1 MSASPTSLAK
11 RQPPATD
18 DSVGIVGIV
27 GIGASAGGLEAL
39 EQFFAR
45 VPLKSGLAY
54 IVVQHL
60 DPTHKAML
68 AELLQ
73 RVTSLTVREAGE
85 QMRVEA
91 DHVYVI
97 PPNAELSLA
106 QGILHVMPPTE
117 PRGMRLPVN
126 VLFSSLA
133 RDQGTSAIGVVLSGM
148 GSDGTLGLMALQAVG
163 GLTVVQEPS
172 SAQFDAMPRS
182 AIAAGCADL
191 VALPADMPER
201 ILACVARYG
210 HSKSPIAA
218 AGPDPMPAKKLT
230 NVLANELTDVPSDLP
245 SDLPVDTPADTI
257 ESIFTLLRQRT
268 RHDFSLY
275 KPSTLNR
282 RIERRMAIHGLAA
295 IAEYV
300 RFLRQNPQEI
310 DLLFKELLIGVT
322 SFFRDAAVWQYMLD
336 TALPALLAR
345 RGSET
350 KFRAWVA
357 GCSTGEEAYT
367 LAIVFT
373 EVIQRLPEHHDCR
386 LQIFASDLSTDAIA
400 TARAGRYP
408 ASIGASMQP
417 EVVAR
422 YFTAEG
428 GTLVV
433 GKTIRDMVLFAKH
446 DVVLDPPF
454 TRLDILSCRNLLIY
468 FDATLQRRLLPLF
481 HYSLRADGLLLLGSS
496 ETVGSFSK
504 LFEPVDSK
512 LRLYLSKH
520 TQSAT
525 GPQLLLKSFPPL
537 LKLTKE
543 TPMPSSPNA
552 AQGGD
557 SLQAAA
563 DQVLLQVH
571 APPAVVVN
579 AAGDIVYISGRTGK
593 YLEPAAG
600 KANWNFHAMIRES
613 LRDAVANALKQS
625 VKQNEVVLVRG
636 LQIVAAGG
644 DHGVDVTVQPL
655 HEPAALQGTVM
666 IVFRDVAAPLRAGRR
681 KAASTAEATHA
692 AEVQQCQDEIQSLR
706 EENRAS
712 REELQSANEELQSTN
727 EELQSANEELTTSK
741 EEMQSMNEELQTVNA
756 EMQSK
761 LDDLALAQSDMTRL
775 LNSTEIAMLF
785 LDQNL
790 NVRRFTDRAAKIIN
804 LRDSDIGRPLSDLTT
819 SLQYPA
825 LHDDAHETLR
835 TLVFSEK
842 QIQSSDQRWFSVR
855 IMPYRRLDNVIDG
868 AVITFLDITAT
879 KEIEATARK
888 DTDA

>member
-1 MSASPTSLAK
+1 MTSSPTTLAK
-11 RQPPATD
+11 RQPAAAV
-18 DSVGIVGIV
+18 SIV

-39 EQFFAR
+39 EHFFAR
-45 VPLKSGLAY
+45 VPERSGLAY

-60 DPTHKAML
+60 DPTQKAML

-73 RVTSLTVREAGE
+73 RVTSMSVREAGE

-106 QGILHVMPPTE
+106 QGVLHVTRPTE
-117 PRGMRLPVN
+117 ARGMRLPVN

-133 RDQGTSAIGVVLSGM
+133 RHQGASAVGVVLSGM
-148 GSDGTLGLMALQAVG
+148 GSDGTLGMLALKAVG

-172 SAQFDAMPRS
+172 SAQFDSMPRS
-182 AIAAGCADL
+182 AITAGCADI
-191 VALPADMPER
+191 VALPEEMPDR
-201 ILACVARYG
+201 ILAFVSLAG
-210 HSKSPIAA
+210 HLESPIAER
-218 AGPDPMPAKKLT
+218 AGDPTP
-230 NVLANELTDVPSDLP
+230 TDEPFDSRGD
-245 SDLPVDTPADTI
+245 AI
-257 ESIFTLLRQRT
+257 ESVFSLLRQRT
-268 RHDFSLY
+268 RHDFSAY

-282 RIERRMAIHGLAA
+282 RIERRMAVHGLATRT
-295 IAEYV
+295 EYV
-300 RFLRQNPQEI
+300 RVLRQNPQEV

-336 TALPALLAR
+336 TALPALLAS

-367 LAIVFT
+367 LAIVFNET
-373 EVIQRLPEHHDCR
+373 IRRLPEHHDCS
-386 LQIFASDLSTDAIA
+386 LQIFASDLSPDAIA
-400 TARAGRYP
+400 AARAGRY
-408 ASIGASMQP
+408 AAAIGAGMPP

-422 YFTAEG
+422 YFASQG
-428 GTLVV
+428 NALVV
-433 GKTIRDMVLFAKH
+433 GKTIRDMVLFAQH

-468 FDATLQRRLLPLF
+468 FDATLQRRLLPLL
-481 HYSLRADGLLLLGSS
+481 HYSMRPGGLLLLGSS

-512 LRLYLSKH
+512 LRLYRCRH
-520 TQSAT
+520 TPSAP
-525 GPQLLLKSFPPL
+525 GPEFLLKSFPPL
-537 LKLTKE
+537 SKLTKK
-543 TPMPSSPNA
+543 TPMPSLPNA
-552 AQGGD
+552 AHDGD
-557 SLQAAA
+557 SLQTAA
-563 DQVLLQVH
+563 DHVLLQVH

-579 AAGDIVYISGRTGK
+579 AEGDIVYISGRTGK

-600 KANWNFHAMIRES
+600 KANWNFHAMVRES
-613 LRDAVANALKQS
+613 LRERIVGALKQAVTTNEA
-625 VKQNEVVLVRG
+625 VKVHG
-636 LQIVAAGG
+636 LQVVGADGMQ
-644 DHGVDVTVQPL
+644 GVEVTVQPL
-655 HEPAALQGTVM
+655 HEPAALQGTMM
-666 IVFRDVAAPLRAGRR
+666 IVFREVAAPLRGGRR
-681 KAASTAEATHA
+681 RGASAVEATHA
-692 AEVQQCQDEIQSLR
+692 AEVQQCRDEIQTLR

-741 EEMQSMNEELQTVNA
+741 EEMQSMNEELQTVNS

-761 LDDLALAQSDMTRL
+761 LDDLALAQSDMKSL

-825 LHDDAHETLR
+825 LRNDAHETLR

-842 QIQSSDQRWFSVR
+842 QIQSSDNRWFSVR

-868 AVITFLDITAT
+868 AVITFVDITAT
-879 KEIEATARK
+879 KKVEATLRK
-888 DTDA
+888 EADA

>member
-1 MSASPTSLAK
+1 MTSSPTS
-11 RQPPATD
+11 PANSVPVAAVGVD
-18 DSVGIVGIV
+18 GSVGSAGIVGSVGIV

-39 EQFFAR
+39 AQFFAG
-45 VPLKSGLAY
+45 VPQSSGLAY

-60 DPTHKAML
+60 DPTRKAML
-68 AELLQ
+68 VELLQ
-73 RVTSLTVREAGE
+73 RVTIMSVREASE

-97 PPNAELSLA
+97 APNAELSLA
-106 QGILHVMPPTE
+106 QGTLHLAPPTE
-117 PRGMRLPVN
+117 PRGIRLPVN

-133 RDQGTSAIGVVLSGM
+133 RDQGASAIGVVLSGM
-148 GSDGTLGLMALQAVG
+148 GSDGTLGLQALKAVG

-172 SAQFDAMPRS
+172 SAQFDSMPRS
-182 AIAAGCADL
+182 AIAAGCADI
-191 VALPADMPER
+191 VALPADMPAR
-201 ILACVARYG
+201 ILAFVARD
-210 HSKSPIAA
+210 SPLKLLNAD
-218 AGPDPMPAKKLT
+218 AGPDHPPTA
-230 NVLANELTDVPSDLP
+230 E
-245 SDLPVDTPADTI
+245 PVEPPADTI
-257 ESIFTLLRQRT
+257 ESIFSLLQRRT

-295 IAEYV
+295 VAEYV

-322 SFFRDAAVWQYMLD
+322 SFFRDPAAWQYLLD

-345 RGSET
+345 RGDET

-373 EVIQRLPEHHDCR
+373 EAVQRLPEHHGCS
-386 LQIFASDLSTDAIA
+386 LQIFASDLSPDAIA
-400 TARAGRYP
+400 TARVGSYP
-408 ASIGASMQP
+408 ETISACMPA
-417 EVVAR
+417 EFVAR
-422 YFTAEG
+422 YFTPQG
-428 GTLVV
+428 GALVV
-433 GKTIRDMVLFAKH
+433 GKPIRDMVLFAQH

-454 TRLDILSCRNLLIY
+454 TRLDLLSCRNLLIY

-481 HYSLRADGLLLLGSS
+481 HYSLRPGGLLLLGSS

-504 LFEPVDSK
+504 LFEPQDPK
-512 LRLYLSKH
+512 LRLYLRRH
-520 TQSAT
+520 THSAA
-525 GPQLLLKSFPPL
+525 GPEFMLKSFPPL
-537 LKLTKE
+537 LKLTKDP
-543 TPMPSSPNA
+543 PMPSSPNA
-552 AQGGD
+552 AQGVD

-563 DQVLLQVH
+563 DHVLLQVH
-571 APPAVVVN
+571 APPAVVVS

-600 KANWNFHAMIRES
+600 KANWNFHAMVRES
-613 LRDAVANALKQS
+613 LREPVADAIRQAVSKDEAVQVRDLRL
-625 VKQNEVVLVRG
+625 EV
-636 LQIVAAGG
+636 AGG
-644 DHGVDVTVQPL
+644 VQGVDVTVQPL
-655 HEPAALQGTVM
+655 HKPVALQGTVM
-666 IVFRDVAAPLRAGRR
+666 IVFHDVAAPLRGSRR
-681 KAASTAEATHA
+681 TAASAAQATHS
-692 AEVQQCQDEIQSLR
+692 AEVQQCRDEIQNLR

-712 REELQSANEELQSTN
+712 KEELQSANEELQSTN

-761 LDDLALAQSDMTRL
+761 LDDLALAQSDLKNL

-785 LDQNL
+785 LDQSL

-825 LHDDAHETLR
+825 LPDDAHETLR

-868 AVITFLDITAT
+868 AVITFVDITAT
-879 KEIEATARK
+879 KKVEATLRK
-888 DTDA
+888 DADA

>member
-1 MSASPTSLAK
+1 MTSSPTSPASH
-11 RQPPATD
+11 QPAA
-18 DSVGIVGIV
+18 VVHIV
-27 GIGASAGGLEAL
+27 GIGASAGGLEAF

-45 VPLKSGLAY
+45 VPANAGLAY

-60 DPTHKAML
+60 DPTQKAML

-73 RVTSLTVREAGE
+73 RVTPLSVCEAGE

-106 QGILHVMPPTE
+106 QGVLHLTPPTE

-133 RDQGTSAIGVVLSGM
+133 RDQGASAVGVVLSGM
-148 GSDGTLGLMALQAVG
+148 GSDGTLGLQALKAVG

-172 SAQFDAMPRS
+172 SAQFDSMPRS
-182 AIAAGCADL
+182 AIAAGFADI

-201 ILACVARYG
+201 ILAC
-210 HSKSPIAA
+210 AA
-218 AGPDPMPAKKLT
+218 WNGRAPPRSGEPGPDPAATGAPTYAPT
-230 NVLANELTDVPSDLP
+230 GAPTGAPTDA
-245 SDLPVDTPADTI
+245 PVESPADTI
-257 ESIFTLLRQRT
+257 QGIFSLLRHRT

-282 RIERRMAIHGLAA
+282 RIERRMAIHGLAVL
-295 IAEYV
+295 AEYV
-300 RFLRQNPQEI
+300 QFLRRNPQEI

-322 SFFRDAAVWQYMLD
+322 SFFRDAAVWQYLLD
-336 TALPALLAR
+336 AALPALLAR

-350 KFRAWVA
+350 RFRAWVA

-367 LAIVFT
+367 LAIVFS
-373 EVIQRLPEHHDCR
+373 EALRRLPGHHDCS
-386 LQIFASDLSTDAIA
+386 LQIFASDLSPDAIA

-408 ASIGASMQP
+408 ATIGASMPP

-422 YFTAEG
+422 YFTPQG
-428 GTLVV
+428 GELVV
-433 GKTIRDMVLFAKH
+433 GKPIRDRVLFAQH

-481 HYSLRADGLLLLGSS
+481 HYSLRPGGLLLLGSS
-496 ETVGSFSK
+496 ETVGSFGK
-504 LFEPVDSK
+504 MFETVESK
-512 LRLYLSKH
+512 LRLYMRRQ
-520 TQSAT
+520 TPAAA
-525 GPQLLLKSFPPL
+525 GPELLLKSFPPL

-543 TPMPSSPNA
+543 TPVPSSPNA
-552 AQGGD
+552 AHDGD

-563 DQVLLQVH
+563 DHVLLQVH

-600 KANWNFHAMIRES
+600 KANWNFHAMVRES
-613 LRDAVANALKQS
+613 LREPIASALAQAAAKNEAVQ
-625 VKQNEVVLVRG
+625 VHG
-636 LQIVAAGG
+636 LQLVGVG
-644 DHGVDVTVQPL
+644 STQRVDVAVQPL
-655 HEPAALQGTVM
+655 QEPAALQGMVM
-666 IVFRDVAAPLRAGRR
+666 IVFRDVAAPVSSRRR
-681 KAASTAEATHA
+681 KGASAVQVTHA
-692 AEVQQCQDEIQSLR
+692 AELQQFRDEIQSLR

-712 REELQSANEELQSTN
+712 TEELQSANEELQSTN
-727 EELQSANEELTTSK
+727 EELQSANEELSTSK
-741 EEMQSMNEELQTVNA
+741 EEMQSMNEELQTVNV

-761 LDDLALAQSDMTRL
+761 LDDLTLAQSDLKNL

-790 NVRRFTDRAAKIIN
+790 NVRRFTDRAAKIIS

-819 SLQYPA
+819 SLQYPT
-825 LHDDAHETLR
+825 LNDDAHETLR

-842 QIQSSDQRWFSVR
+842 QIQSADQRWFSVR
-855 IMPYRRLDNVIDG
+855 IMPYRRLDNLIDG
-868 AVITFLDITAT
+868 AVITFVDITAT
-879 KEIEATARK
+879 RPV
-888 DTDA
+888 